1 MNLRK
6 LSIIFF
12 ASLLIQTALLNNSGF
27 NPVHGQGTNDGKVT
41 ISDIS
46 DNKSNNF
53 SYGSPQEV
61 KKTKVGDID
70 IAYKMFGKGDPLLL
84 IMGYGGSMNNWDPI
98 LLKKLSESH
107 VVIVFDNRG
116 VSNTES
122 GNKSFTISQ
131 FAHDTVGLMNA
142 LHINKTDLLGF
153 SMGGFIAQYIALNY
167 PEKINHLVI
176 YASNCGG
183 HESTL
188 PPTNDLDQNLQNRS
202 RSFEDILNGVIATLF
217 PIDWIQKNPKEVEQ
231 VKAGFR
237 VLPVISMETIQ
248 KQADAISSWY
258 ENGVC
263 NQLETIDKPSLVLV
277 GAKDILTP
285 QNNSITI
292 AENIPNSWLVR
303 IQEGGHGVMYQY
315 PDKLYSILE
324 AFLK

>member
-1 MNLRK
+1 MNLKK
-6 LSIIFF
+6 LGIVFF
-12 ASLLIQTALLNNSGF
+12 ASLLIQTTLLNNPEF
-27 NPVHGQGTNDGKVT
+27 NTSHGQRANDSNGT
-41 ISDIS
+41 ISYILD
-46 DNKSNNF
+46 KESNNF
-53 SYGSPQEV
+53 SYGYPADV

-84 IMGYGGSMNNWDPI
+84 IMGYGGSMNNWDQV
-98 LLKKLSESH
+98 LLKKLSKNH

-116 VSNTES
+116 VSSTES
-122 GNKSFTISQ
+122 GNKSFTISR
-131 FAHDTVGLMNA
+131 FANDTVGLMNA

-167 PEKINHLVI
+167 PEKINKLVI

-183 HESTL
+183 DESTL
-188 PPTNDLDQNLQNRS
+188 PTTTDLAQNLQYQS
-202 RSFEDILNGVIATLF
+202 RSFEDILNVVIATLF
-217 PIDWIQKNPKEVEQ
+217 PAEWIQKNPKEVEQ
-231 VKAGFR
+231 VKEGFR
-237 VLPVISMETIQ
+237 VPPVISMETIQ
-248 KQADAISSWY
+248 KQVNAISSWY

-263 NQLETIDKPSLVLV
+263 NQLNTIDKPSLVLV

-285 QNNSITI
+285 QNNSLTI